1 MKVLVSV
8 YSAIGFSSFGGFAD
22 DDSWAAEAGKLAL
35 ALQKDQK
42 SDFVQDFSGTIL
54 QAMIHH
60 LNFSIE
66 PTRFGSLKPKT
77 LRSVVHLHSIVK
89 ICRVKTQF
97 VNH

>member
-42 SDFVQDFSGTIL
+42 SDFVQDFYYTAGYDSPSKLFNRT
-54 QAMIHH
+54 
-60 LNFSIE
+60 NEVWF
-66 PTRFGSLKPKT
+66 
-77 LRSVVHLHSIVK
+77 
-89 ICRVKTQF
+89 VKTE
-97 VNH
+97 NTAERRSPALHR